1 MKPKFLSLVF
11 LLLSVLTVIAE
22 PTAGEIAYAQG
33 DYASA
38 VEQWQ
43 EQGHRDGLTAPLLSA
58 LGNAEWKLG
67 RKGRAVICWERALL
81 LDPRDTVAIAG
92 LRHAQTAGGIERPT
106 ATWSENYSAFLRADT
121 WLILAGISFW
131 GMVLC
136 VALPMFSPKNK
147 GAWYQRGLVTFAT
160 LLALSLPGLWG
171 SHTYAQRAVVRR
183 ADVALR
189 LTPTAQGEPVSG
201 IGEGDIVRTERGFNG
216 HTRVQ
221 TTEGKTGWVR
231 NGEVEAIWGGGLPAN
246 LDQKATP

>member
-92 LRHAQTAGGIERPT
+92 LRHAQT
-106 ATWSENYSAFLRADT
+106 
-121 WLILAGISFW
+121 
-131 GMVLC
+131 
-136 VALPMFSPKNK
+136 
-147 GAWYQRGLVTFAT
+147 
-160 LLALSLPGLWG
+160 LSLIHI
-171 SHTYAQRAVVRR
+171 SE
-183 ADVALR
+183 
-189 LTPTAQGEPVSG
+189 PTRPY
-201 IGEGDIVRTERGFNG
+201 
-216 HTRVQ
+216 
-221 TTEGKTGWVR
+221 
-231 NGEVEAIWGGGLPAN
+231 
-246 LDQKATP
+246 